1 MYVRYTRSGRPSYG
15 CTTAR
20 SDYGLPVCQSTT
32 AEDIEGWVA
41 EQVLAALQPAA
52 LEASLTAASA
62 VEEQRRQSA
71 QQWHQ
76 RIERAKYDAERA
88 GRQYHACEPE
98 NRLVARTLEQRW
110 DELLREVT
118 RLEAEFD
125 RFTRTQPR
133 PLGEADRDRVRRLA
147 EQVPTLWHAATTTPA
162 DRRQIVRLLIE
173 TVTVTV
179 VPAGKHVAVRIAWH
193 GGAVQSRTVRRAVSA
208 YRHLADWPQL
218 SAELTSLHARKQTPA
233 EIAEAL
239 NRAGFR
245 PPKRAGQFQ
254 AGMVRRLLDDLGLR
268 PRVSRAA
275 TAGVLATD
283 ERWLHDLATEL
294 GLSPHTLRG
303 WRRKGWLHA
312 RQVGGRGGAWAVWA
326 SPGELRRLR
335 ALRACPLL
343 WSNCEK
349 LKRLRTPRPRR

>member
-1 MYVRYTRSGRPSYG
+1 VRYTRSGRPSYG

-20 SDYGLPVCQSTT
+20 SDYGLPICQSTT
-32 AEDIEGWVA
+32 AEDIEAWVA

-52 LEASLTAASA
+52 LEASLSAASA
-62 VEEQRRQSA
+62 VEEQRRQSVR
-71 QQWHQ
+71 QWQQ

-88 GRQYHACEPE
+88 ARQYHACEPE

-133 PLGEADRDRVRRLA
+133 LLGEADRDRVRQLA

-173 TVTVTV
+173 AVTVTV
-179 VPAGKHVAVRIAWH
+179 VPASKQVAVRIAWH
-193 GGAVQSRTVRRAVSA
+193 GGAGQSRTVRRAVLA
-208 YRHLADWPQL
+208 YRHLADWPPL
-218 SAELTSLHARKQTPA
+218 SAEVTSLHARKKTPA

-245 PPKRAGQFQ
+245 PPKRAETFH
-254 AGMVRRLLDDLGLR
+254 AGMVRRLLDELGLR

-275 TAGVLATD
+275 VGVLATN
-283 ERWLHDLATEL
+283 ERWLPDLAVEL
-294 GLSPHTLRG
+294 GLSPHTLHG

-312 RQVGGRGGAWAVWA
+312 RQVGGRGGSWAVWA
-326 SPGELRRLR
+326 SPKELQRFR
-335 ALRACPLL
+335 ALQACPRV
-343 WSNCEK
+343 WPNREK
-349 LKRLRTPRPRR
+349 LKRLRTPQPRR